1 MMSRK
6 KRKRIYRKLRK
17 NIIRSVKHGY
27 YRLSHLNIKLN
38 ISEPGTRICE
48 ASGILLVIA
57 LVLYLI
63 SANTFS
69 YVLCWIA
76 AVVFGVLLVLIK
88 LEQLQEMQDYRKWQ
102 RKNLESFS
110 TNGLRL

>member
-1 MMSRK
+1 MMSKK
-6 KRKRIYRKLRK
+6 KRKRMYKRLKK
-17 NIIRSVKHGY
+17 NVIRSIKHGY

-38 ISEPGTRICE
+38 ISEPGTRVCE
-48 ASGILLVIA
+48 ASGILLVVA

-63 SANTFS
+63 SASTIS
-69 YVLCWIA
+69 YVLCWVA

-88 LEQLQEMQDYRKWQ
+88 LEQHQEMHDYREWQ

-110 TNGLRL
+110 GHEFNL

>member
-1 MMSRK
+1 MMSKK
-6 KRKRIYRKLRK
+6 KRKRMYKRLKK
-17 NIIRSVKHGY
+17 NVIRSIKHGY

-38 ISEPGTRICE
+38 IS
-48 ASGILLVIA
+48 ILLVVA

-63 SANTFS
+63 SASTIS
-69 YVLCWIA
+69 YVLCWVA

-88 LEQLQEMQDYRKWQ
+88 LEQHQEMHDYREWQ

-110 TNGLRL
+110 GHEFNL